1 MKKTF
6 SPELKAS
13 VVLEAFKEQ
22 LTLPQIA
29 SKYEIH
35 PQQIGRWKKEALE
48 ILKHG
53 FSDKREKENKTH
65 EQLIAELYKSI
76 GKKEI
81 AIEWLK
87 KKLEPFGLSE
97 KN

>member
-1 MKKTF
+1 MVKTF

-22 LTLPQIA
+22 LTISQIA
-29 SKYEIH
+29 GKYEIH

-48 ILKHG
+48 ILKTG
-53 FSDKREKENKTH
+53 FSDKREKENKTN
-65 EQLIAELYKSI
+65 ERLIAELYKSV
-76 GKKEI
+76 GKKEM

-87 KKLEPFGLSE
+87 KKLEPFGLSD
-97 KN
+97 KD